1 LSIPYFFCQK
11 YRESWIFRAWKY
23 KRKSKSFIVE
33 HEKHFVIPIQHS
45 DPLLMFACLPHF
57 ATQSFPDH
65 SYAFVPLSLA
75 RIIQHF
81 NSLLAMNISHSLFTT
96 GQACKCGNHIG
107 GVMVC
112 VLASSELNIGF
123 ESQSGQTNDHT
134 IGMCC
139 FSVKHAA
146 LGRKS
151 KDWFALN
158 QDNVC

>member
-1 LSIPYFFCQK
+1 
-11 YRESWIFRAWKY
+11 
-23 KRKSKSFIVE
+23 
-33 HEKHFVIPIQHS
+33 
-45 DPLLMFACLPHF
+45 
-57 ATQSFPDH
+57 
-65 SYAFVPLSLA
+65 
-75 RIIQHF
+75 
-81 NSLLAMNISHSLFTT
+81 MNTSHSLFTT

-123 ESQSGQTNDHT
+123 ESQSGQINDHT

-158 QDNVC
+158 QDNVCEWADMFIRGLLFQLASTIKYQLSVLV

>member
-1 LSIPYFFCQK
+1 MY
-11 YRESWIFRAWKY
+11 A
-23 KRKSKSFIVE
+23 
-33 HEKHFVIPIQHS
+33 EKHFVIPIQHS

-81 NSLLAMNISHSLFTT
+81 ISLLAMNISHSLFTT